1 MDSILASGQRG
12 RALPVVTSCFSE
24 FPQEVDVP
32 FEKQK
37 SCCSVLHLRPATGRL
52 PTERSSPALAGG
64 VLRHGPPQRWL
75 GCVSVKVAFWL
86 SRRTPV
92 RWFSTCGSQ
101 AGRTALSRVV
111 AGNVDLLQQET
122 PGRGPAAFN
131 DAPGEAPWSPRAT
144 VLNPEV
150 TQAADGSEC
159 RGLLAGEFAGS
170 PPRFPGGL
178 FELSAGT
185 PLWNSPRLEMWG
197 PCSAQA
203 SFMIWA
209 QPFPAAIAGSF
220 AGPNPL
226 GGGAGG
232 QRGRGG
238 AWVSLNS
245 AF

>member
-1 MDSILASGQRG
+1 M
-12 RALPVVTSCFSE
+12 
-24 FPQEVDVP
+24 
-32 FEKQK
+32 
-37 SCCSVLHLRPATGRL
+37 
-52 PTERSSPALAGG
+52 
-64 VLRHGPPQRWL
+64 
-75 GCVSVKVAFWL
+75 KVAFWL

-122 PGRGPAAFN
+122 LGRGPAAFN

-170 PPRFPGGL
+170 LPLPRGAFRVVGRNP
-178 FELSAGT
+178 A
-185 PLWNSPRLEMWG
+185 LE
-197 PCSAQA
+197 
-203 SFMIWA
+203 
-209 QPFPAAIAGSF
+209 FPALGDVGSLF
-220 AGPNPL
+220 RTGIFHDLGSAVSCCDRRQLCWPESTGRWCRGPE
-226 GGGAGG
+226 GKG
-232 QRGRGG
+232 GG